1 MKRVLTCLLVLA
13 MSVSL
18 LGGISALAEE
28 TSGSCGVNV
37 NWSFD
42 EQTGT
47 LTISGS
53 GAIDDYYYDK
63 KPWEH
68 LAQQVTALVVEPG
81 IVDIGEYAFYGL
93 TNMTQV
99 SLPDGL
105 VSIGNYAFAKCEAL
119 TRIDIPDSVW
129 ALGEGVL
136 ENCVALTDAKLPNG
150 VARIPDVFFRY
161 CAALK
166 EFTIPDTVTSIGCGA
181 FSVTGLTYI
190 EIPGSVKVVD
200 DGVFQN
206 CVNLE
211 RIDICEGVQ
220 EFGIYVFEYCS
231 QLKEIEFPASLQ
243 IMETTLQ
250 GNSSLEKITFRG
262 NLPVGAE
269 RIHQDLPEEKKVTI
283 YYPLNTKTWTEE
295 VFSGY
300 GENFTFVGYEPDDSL
315 ETVLATG
322 TCGDDATWM
331 LNDDYVLTVS
341 GSGRIMNSLR
351 ECWKGYEKWIKKIV
365 IQEGI
370 TEIGYSAFSGCVNL
384 EEVSIP
390 DTVTEIYR
398 DAFENCD
405 KLTYVKIPA
414 GVKVISFDAFNSCDT
429 LERVDIMGVGVKF
442 DMGAFSE
449 CPVLKEVNML
459 GTLPP
464 AEPDP
469 TETQPNETSPTA
481 TEQKKN
487 TDNDQSMALFVSV
500 VISVAILA
508 AGGAVTAVLIIRK
521 RG

>member
-1 MKRVLTCLLVLA
+1 MKRVLIWLMALA
-13 MSVSL
+13 MSVSF

-28 TSGSCGVNV
+28 TSGECGINV

-42 EQTGT
+42 EQTGM

-68 LAQQVTALVVEPG
+68 LAQAVTALVVEPG
-81 IVDIGEYAFYGL
+81 IVGIGEYAFYGL

-129 ALGEGVL
+129 AMGDGML
-136 ENCVALTDAKLPNG
+136 ENCVAMTTVKLPKG
-150 VARIPDVFFRY
+150 IEVIPDVMFKG
-161 CAALK
+161 CVAMT
-166 EFTIPDTVTSIGCGA
+166 EFEIPDTVTSIGYGA
-181 FSVTGLTYI
+181 FISTGLTYI
-190 EIPGSVKVVD
+190 EIPGNVKTVD
-200 DGVFQN
+200 NGVFQN
-206 CVNLE
+206 CVYLE

-220 EFGIYVFEYCS
+220 EFGIYVFEYCT

-243 IMETTLQ
+243 IMEVTLR

-262 NLPVGAE
+262 NLPVGADL
-269 RIHQDLPEEKKVTI
+269 IHLDLPENKKITL
-283 YYPLNTKTWTEE
+283 YYPLNTKTWTED
-295 VFSGY
+295 VLSGY
-300 GENFTFVGYEPDDSL
+300 GDNFTCVGYEPD
-315 ETVLATG
+315 EGPNTVLATG
-322 TCGDDATWM
+322 ACGDNATWM

-341 GSGRIMNSLR
+341 GTGSIMNHTR
-351 ECWKGYEKWIKKIV
+351 DCWKGYEKWIKKVV
-365 IQEGI
+365 IEDGI
-370 TEIGYSAFSGCVNL
+370 TEIGYNAFYGFVSL

-398 DAFENCD
+398 DAFGGCD
-405 KLTYVKIPA
+405 QLSYVKIPA
-414 GVKVISFDAFNSCDT
+414 SVKVISFNAFGSCDN

-449 CPVLKEVNML
+449 CPLLKEVNML
-459 GTLPP
+459 GTLAP

-469 TETQPNETSPTA
+469 TQPQPTETKPTA
-481 TEQKKN
+481 SQQKN
-487 TDNDQSMALFVSV
+487 TDNDQSMAMFVSI

-508 AGGAVTAVLIIRK
+508 AGGAVSAVLIIRK
-521 RG
+521 RR